1 MRPLLLVCMAF
12 GFCLVSCDQTP
23 TGEMNVDVTVPE
35 NLEKGLYAHF
45 TTSQGDFTCVLFEER
60 APKTVA
66 NFVGLAKG
74 EKAFRDPRSGEQVKR
89 PYYNGLTFHRVIK
102 DFMLQGG
109 CPQGDGRG
117 GPGYEF
123 EDEFHKTLRH
133 DQAGRLSMA
142 NAGPGT
148 NGSQFFVTTVP
159 TPHLDNRHSI
169 FGQVVN
175 GLDIVTKIENVR
187 TGRNDKPVE
196 PVVMQ
201 AVTIV
206 RID

>member
-1 MRPLLLVCMAF
+1 MD
-12 GFCLVSCDQTP
+12 VSI
-23 TGEMNVDVTVPE
+23 PE
-35 NLEKGLYAHF
+35 NLKKGLYAHF
-45 TTSQGDFTCVLFEER
+45 TTSMGDFTCVLFEER

-74 EKAFRDPRSGEQVKR
+74 EKTFKDPRTGEKVKR

-123 EDEFHKTLRH
+123 EDEFHRTLRH
-133 DQAGRLSMA
+133 DQPGRLSMA

-159 TPHLDNRHSI
+159 TPHLDNKHSI
-169 FGQVVN
+169 FGQVV
-175 GLDIVTKIENVR
+175 GGMDIVTKIENVR
-187 TGRNDKPVE
+187 TGSGDKPVE
-196 PVVMQ
+196 PVVML
-201 AVTIV
+201 AVTIFEV
-206 RID
+206 E